1 MKKTKSPI
9 NITKEELNM
18 YQNAINDALLYMDG
32 GCEPTS
38 ALKQA
43 GSDYGISYGPEMA
56 KFVTFA
62 NKVLFN

>member
-1 MKKTKSPI
+1 MSR
-9 NITKEELNM
+9 EQLDM
-18 YQNAINDALLYMDG
+18 YHNAINDALLYMDG

-43 GSDYGISYGPEMA
+43 GSDYGIPYGSEME

-62 NKVLFN
+62 NKALFQ